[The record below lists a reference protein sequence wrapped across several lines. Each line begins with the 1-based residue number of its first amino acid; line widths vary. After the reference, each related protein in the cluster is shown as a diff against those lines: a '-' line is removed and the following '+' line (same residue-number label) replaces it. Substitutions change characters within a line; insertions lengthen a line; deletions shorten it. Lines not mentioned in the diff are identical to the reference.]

1 MWYRILQCVMISVLM
16 VGLFGCNT
24 MSEPSETKEA
34 PAQAVSLSDLP
45 EPARVTIGRLT
56 DGGEITKLE
65 KEEVDGEIIYD
76 VEAKM
81 KDKEVEYDV
90 AADGTVLS
98 SEETIPYASL
108 PAAVRTAVR
117 KYFDTD
123 TALKSSKEIEGG
135 KTYYEV
141 EGKKGG
147 SMVEL
152 KLSETG
158 EILEEETG

>member
-1 MWYRILQCVMISVLM
+1 MRYRILQYVLFSVLM
-16 VGLFGCNT
+16 VGLIGCNT
-24 MSEPSETKEA
+24 MSKQSDEDEA

-65 KEEVDGEIIYD
+65 KEEVNGEVIYD

-81 KDKEVEYDV
+81 KDKDVEYDV

-98 SEETIPYASL
+98 SEQTVPYASL
-108 PAAVRTAVR
+108 PAVVRTVVR
-117 KYFDTD
+117 KYFGTD
-123 TALKSSKEIEGG
+123 EGLKSSKEIEGG
-135 KTYYEV
+135 KTFYEV

-158 EILEEETG
+158 EILEEETD